1 MKLDIIK
8 IMYFSA
14 SENGPFFLI
23 KRVLV
28 FSLIWATIFYGIT
41 LNRWYLGGFLILV
54 PAITQLCT
62 IIYCYFSSPR
72 RSLRSNVL
80 FSVVFFA
87 YVTIRHIISRDLLT
101 QGVSDLF
108 LFAFTAFC
116 LISFSKDEYIDFFKC
131 ICRTMAY
138 ISIISTILSLLTL
151 LIPQNINDYTFLP
164 EIIRFNLS
172 RFYTPP
178 NQRLVGIQGNPNTTA
193 RLIAY
198 GFVFCIINAILDSNK
213 KEYRI
218 LLGLSFVS
226 TVITLLLTGSRS
238 TMLFLGIAFSGCAIA
253 WFLSWRHYLNE
264 KTNTLV
270 VYFLIVVAISL
281 FVALLLFS
289 ISNDFRASV
298 LDLLRVPYKEGDSF
312 TEIANSFIDAF
323 RDASSRNE
331 IRDKSLEAWMTNPI
345 FGVPL
350 DKMTADYPMH
360 IDTSPGAHNSFVQIL
375 ANTGLIGF
383 SLFILMI
390 GTSAYFMIVT
400 CLKDNDTTIKTLAQ
414 FSLVV
419 SFAILVHCFY
429 ENLLFTRTSVNAY
442 YAYFI
447 LLSGFQFKSLSTQNH
462 NALVNGMTNYAKAM
476 NGDREEEE

>member
-1 MKLDIIK
+1 MEILFNILVSLA
-8 IMYFSA
+8 FSA
-14 SENGPFFLI
+14 FFSGMEISYVSANKLRFELD
-23 KRVLV
+23 KKDK
-28 FSLIWATIFYGIT
+28 SLTSK
-41 LNRWYLGGFLILV
+41 ILD
-54 PAITQLCT
+54 
-62 IIYCYFSSPR
+62 
-72 RSLRSNVL
+72 
-80 FSVVFFA
+80 VFF
-87 YVTIRHIISRDLLT
+87 HNPNQFISTMLVGNNIALVVYGLQMAILLEPWIA
-101 QGVSDLF
+101 QFVDQE
-108 LFAFTAFC
+108 A
-116 LISFSKDEYIDFFKC
+116 LIVLIQ
-131 ICRTMAY
+131 
-138 ISIISTILSLLTL
+138 SIISTILSLLTL

-164 EIIRFNLS
+164 EIVRFNLS

-213 KEYRI
+213 KEYRM

-312 TEIANSFIDAF
+312 TEIANSFIAAF

-447 LLSGFQFKSLSTQNH
+447 LLSGFQFKSLSTQDH